1 MNGVCKVKM
10 SKRNEWLNDN
20 ETVIYQSFVDYWV
33 TYREIILKKYPNIHN
48 EINSIVNY
56 ILDSKKVKIK

>member
-1 MNGVCKVKM
+1 M

-33 TYREIILKKYPNIHN
+33 TYREIIIKKYPEIHK
-48 EINSIVNY
+48 EINGIVAD
-56 ILDSKKVKIK
+56 ILNNKKVKIK